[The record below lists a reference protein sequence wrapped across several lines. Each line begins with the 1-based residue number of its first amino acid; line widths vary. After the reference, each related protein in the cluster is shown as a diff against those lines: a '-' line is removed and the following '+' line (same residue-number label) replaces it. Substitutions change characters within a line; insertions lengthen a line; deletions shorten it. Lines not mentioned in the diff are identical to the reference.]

1 MESNVAQQSGR
12 ATRGTETGKGTRR
25 RQVNGSEQ
33 PSRERRERPTRRAIP
48 AADAARRAASEV
60 AELTGRV
67 PETVVSIERNES
79 NWHVGV
85 EVVETRRIPDSADV
99 LATYDVELDPGGR
112 LVSYRRL
119 RRYARGQLD
128 RDR

>member
-1 MESNVAQQSGR
+1 
-12 ATRGTETGKGTRR
+12 
-25 RQVNGSEQ
+25 
-33 PSRERRERPTRRAIP
+33 
-48 AADAARRAASEV
+48 
-60 AELTGRV
+60 
-67 PETVVSIERNES
+67 VVSIERNES